1 MLKDYL
7 ELFWEWLK
15 RTLTSRVFALGAICM
30 ILMTVVIVRL
40 YGLQIRNGAGYY
52 ETYVAKTKR
61 EIQTPA
67 VRGNIYDRNGN
78 LLAGN
83 EVVYNLTIKDLDVY
97 DKKSGEYNE
106 MLLRLIHLLRRFDI
120 AIEAECPVVVN
131 EHDEYEYMEVSE
143 SRIKRFVR
151 DIYGTEY
158 IEKQAKQGIDVYSF
172 DTQTV
177 MKKLLTTYGFN
188 SNWKRSEE
196 ISMQDALDICN
207 IRYAMSAT
215 SYTRYRSTTIA
226 VNISEELRTAVLEAQ
241 ADMVGVEVEKST
253 MRVYQNAVY
262 FSNILGYTARPS
274 TEELERLKEEDDS
287 YVATDI
293 VGKSGLEKVYESYL
307 SGEKGIDTVY
317 LNQVGNI
324 LETLSS
330 KPSVNGND
338 IYITLDTDMTIAA
351 YNLIEQR
358 LAAIIVE
365 KLINEDFEAEDT
377 MIATEFY
384 IPVKDVYFQMINNN
398 VLDFR
403 AFADE
408 DAADNE
414 KALQEAFETYCDLVI
429 SNIEDELTGSQTT
442 VRQEAAEEM
451 QEYYDFILSALSS
464 RSNTILMSSRI
475 DRESEMYLAWTE
487 GTVSFQDYLKY
498 AVTNGWI
505 DSSKLLAEE
514 KYSNADKVYEL
525 LVERIKNFLSEDDDF
540 AKLLYQMM
548 IDNGFISGNRICLAL
563 IDQGVLK
570 EDESV
575 YETLKNGN
583 SDIAFEYI
591 KNKLKEIEITPAQLA
606 LDPCSG
612 SAVVVDEE
620 TGEIRACVSYPGY
633 DLNKFSG
640 SVDPEYWAQINS
652 DLSSPLYNRATQVR
666 TAPGSTYKMV
676 TAAAGLEEGI
686 VALDEYLPC
695 EGTYGKLDHPMCWIA
710 REQNGATHGWLNTVG
725 GLAMSCNCYFYE
737 LGYRLSLNEEGEYDA
752 SLGIEKLNEYA
763 QMFGFG
769 QKTGIELEENV
780 PTVTTEYPITSAIG
794 QGTNNFTTV
803 SLARYATAVASKGT
817 LYDFKLLDKVCDT
830 DGELIIDESPTV
842 HSQLE
847 FKDSTWQALHEGMYH
862 VTHGDGSAAA
872 VFTNCEV
879 NIAGKSGS
887 AQENKLRGNHGMFV
901 SFSPYEDPE
910 IVVAVSIPNG
920 YTAGN
925 AGLVSKEIHR
935 YYYNYI
941 TLDDILANNY
951 SSSSGS
957 TTISD

>member
-7 ELFWEWLK
+7 ELFREWLYGVL
-15 RTLTSRVFALGAICM
+15 RSRIFALGVICM
-30 ILMTVVIVRL
+30 ALMGILVVRL
-40 YGLQIRNGAGYY
+40 YDLQIQKGSGYY
-52 ETYVAKTKR
+52 ETYVARTKK

-106 MLLRLIHLLRRFDI
+106 MLLRLIHLLNRFDVSI
-120 AIEAECPVVVN
+120 GAECPVIVN
-131 EHDEYEYMEVSE
+131 EHGEYEYMEVSE
-143 SRIKRFVR
+143 SRIRRFIR

-158 IEKQAKQGIDVYSF
+158 IDDKAEEGIDVYSF

-188 SNWKRSEE
+188 SNWARFEE
-196 ISMQDALDICN
+196 VGMQDALDICN

-226 VNISEELRTAVLEAQ
+226 VDISEELRTAVLEAQ

-253 MRVYQNAVY
+253 MRVYQNPVY
-262 FSNILGYTARPS
+262 FSNILGYTAKPS
-274 TEELERLKEEDDS
+274 TEELEVLKKEDDS

-307 SGEKGIDTVY
+307 SGTKGTDTVY

-330 KPSVNGND
+330 VPAVNGDD
-338 IYITLDTDMTIAA
+338 IYITLDTDMTVAT

-365 KLINEDFEAEDT
+365 KLTDADFTADDT
-377 MIATEFY
+377 MLADDFY

-398 VLDFR
+398 ILDFR
-403 AFADE
+403 HFGAD
-408 DAADNE
+408 DATENE
-414 KALQEAFETYCDLVI
+414 KSIQTAFDTYLDLVI
-429 SNIEDELTGSQTT
+429 SNISQELTGESSIIRNDATD
-442 VRQEAAEEM
+442 EM
-451 QEYYDFILSALSS
+451 QEYYDFILSLLSS
-464 RSNTILMSSRI
+464 RSNMILMSSRI
-475 DRESEMYLAWTE
+475 NRESEMYLAWTE
-487 GTVSFQDYLKY
+487 GTVSLRDYLRY
-498 AVTNGWI
+498 AVSSGWI

-514 KYSNADKVYEL
+514 KYSNADRVYEL
-525 LVERIKNFLSEDDDF
+525 LVERVTGILEDDDDF

-548 IDNGFISGNRICLAL
+548 LGNGFLSGNQICMAL
-563 IDQGVLK
+563 IDQGVLT
-570 EDESV
+570 EDEAV
-575 YETLKNGN
+575 YESLHNGN
-583 SDIAFEYI
+583 ASDAFSYMKE
-591 KNKLKEIEITPAQLA
+591 KLTQIEITPAQLA

-612 SAVVVDEE
+612 SAVVVSEE
-620 TGEIRACVSYPGY
+620 TGELLACVSYPGY

-640 SVDPEYWAQINS
+640 TVDPEYWAQINS
-652 DLSSPLYNRATQVR
+652 DLSSPLYNRATQAR
-666 TAPGSTYKMV
+666 TAPGSTYKMI

-686 VALDEYLPC
+686 VGLNEYLIC
-695 EGTYGKLDHPMCWIA
+695 EGTYDKLDHPKCWIA
-710 REQNGATHGWLNTVG
+710 REQEGGKHGSLNTVG

-737 LGYRLSLNEEGEYDA
+737 LGYRLSLNENGEYDA
-752 SLGIEKLNEYA
+752 SIGIEKLNEYA
-763 QMFGFG
+763 KLFGFG
-769 QKTGIELEENV
+769 EKTGLELEENV
-780 PTVTTEYPITSAIG
+780 SAVTTEYPVTSAIG

-803 SLARYATAVASKGT
+803 SLARYATAVATKGT
-817 LYDFKLLDKVCDT
+817 LYDFILLDKVYDT
-830 DGELIIDESPTV
+830 NGKLVLDVNPTIHTELAFQE
-842 HSQLE
+842 
-847 FKDSTWQALHEGMYH
+847 STWQALHEGMYE
-862 VTHGDGSAAA
+862 VTHGAGSAAA
-872 VFTNCEV
+872 VFTDCEV
-879 NIAGKSGS
+879 NVAGKSGS
-887 AQENKLRGNHGMFV
+887 AQENKLRANHGMFV
-901 SFSPYEDPE
+901 SFAPYEDPE
-910 IVVAVSIPNG
+910 IVIAVSIPNG

-925 AGLVSKEIHR
+925 AGLVSKEIYR
-935 YYYNYI
+935 YYYKYI
-941 TLDDILANNY
+941 TLEDILANNY

>member
-7 ELFWEWLK
+7 EVFWEWLLS
-15 RTLTSRVFALGAICM
+15 TLKSRIFALGVICTVLM
-30 ILMTVVIVRL
+30 VILVVRL
-40 YGLQIRNGAGYY
+40 YDLQIQKGAGYY
-52 ETYVAKTKR
+52 ETYVARTKK
-61 EIQTPA
+61 EILTPA

-131 EHDEYEYMEVSE
+131 EHNEYEYMEASE
-143 SRIKRFVR
+143 SRIRRFIR

-158 IEKQAKQGIDVYSF
+158 IEKQAKAGVDVYSF

-177 MKKLLTTYGFN
+177 MKRLLSTYGFN
-188 SNWKRSEE
+188 SNWKDYDKV
-196 ISMQDALDICN
+196 SMQDALDICN

-226 VNISEELRTAVLEAQ
+226 VDISEELRTAVLEAQ
-241 ADMVGVEVEKST
+241 ADMVGVEIEKST

-262 FSNILGYTARPS
+262 FSNILGYTAKPS
-274 TEELERLKEEDDS
+274 TEELEALQEEDET

-307 SGEKGIDTVY
+307 SGTKGTDTVY

-330 KPSVNGND
+330 EPAVNGND
-338 IYITLDTDMTIAA
+338 IYITLDTDMTVAA

-365 KLINEDFEAEDT
+365 KLINEDFTADAS
-377 MIATEFY
+377 MLANDFY
-384 IPVKDVYFQMINNN
+384 IPIKDVYFQMINNN

-403 AFADE
+403 HFAAE
-408 DAADNE
+408 DAAENE
-414 KALQEAFETYCDLVI
+414 KLIQEAFETYLDLVL
-429 SNIEDELTGSQTT
+429 SNLLGELTGEGAP
-442 VRQEAAEEM
+442 VRAQATEEM
-451 QEYYDFILSALSS
+451 QEYYDFILSLLSS
-464 RSNTILMSSRI
+464 RSNTILMSSQI
-475 DRESEMYLAWTE
+475 DRESEVYLAWTE
-487 GTVSFQDYLKY
+487 GTISLKDYLQH
-498 AVTNGWI
+498 AIISGWI
-505 DSSKLLAEE
+505 DSSKLLADE

-525 LVERIKNFLSEDDDF
+525 LLKRITSMLEEDDDF

-548 IDNGFISGNRICLAL
+548 IDNGFLSGNQICLAL
-563 IDQGVLK
+563 IDQGIFT
-570 EDESV
+570 EDETV
-575 YETLKNGN
+575 YESLKNGDSN
-583 SDIAFEYI
+583 TAFEYM
-591 KNKLKEIEITPAQLA
+591 KTKLTEIEITPAQLA

-612 SAVVVDEE
+612 SAVVVDED
-620 TGEIRACVSYPGY
+620 TGEILVCVSYPGY

-652 DLSSPLYNRATQVR
+652 DLSSPLYNRATQAR
-666 TAPGSTYKMV
+666 TAPGSTYKMI

-686 VALDEYLPC
+686 VGLDEYLPC
-695 EGTYGKLDHPMCWIA
+695 EGTYDKLDHPMCWIA
-710 REQNGATHGWLNTVG
+710 REQEGANHGWLNTVG

-737 LGYRLSLNEEGEYDA
+737 LGYRLSLNENGEYDA
-752 SLGIEKLNEYA
+752 SIGIAKLNEYA

-769 QKTGIELEENV
+769 EKTGLELEENV
-780 PTVTTEYPITSAIG
+780 PSMTTEYPVTSAIG

-817 LYDFKLLDKVCDT
+817 LYDFKLLDKVYDT
-830 DGELIIDESPTV
+830 NGELILDENPTV
-842 HSQLE
+842 HNQLE
-847 FKDSTWQALHEGMYH
+847 FADSTWTALHQGMYH

-872 VFTNCEV
+872 VFTDCEV
-879 NIAGKSGS
+879 NVAGKSGS
-887 AQENKLRGNHGMFV
+887 AQENKLRANHGMFV
-901 SFSPYEDPE
+901 SFAPYEEPE
-910 IVVAVSIPNG
+910 IVIAVSIPNG

-925 AGLVSKEIHR
+925 AGLVSKEIYR
-935 YYYNYI
+935 YYYDYI
-941 TLDDILANNY
+941 SLDDIMANNY